1 MKTLLLGFFMFPGA
15 GIPAETKT
23 ENISQI
29 KTRHIEFTRFI
40 HADLL
45 TVKET
50 GGNSIWV
57 ARINCFRHEYKV
69 VGEFNSLHIKAK
81 RS

>member
-1 MKTLLLGFFMFPGA
+1 MKTLLLSLFLFPGA
-15 GIPAETKT
+15 DVPAEVKT
-23 ENISQI
+23 ESAFQI
-29 KTRHIEFTRFI
+29 KNRHIEFTRYI
-40 HADLL
+40 QADLL

-69 VGEFNSLHIKAK
+69 VGELNTLHIKAK